1 MFLGWVL
8 GEYLEWVKY
17 SNFRVVI
24 NVFMMIYVFDFID
37 YKEFGGIVF
46 NVFVELVDLFL
57 IFVEL
62 IGIKVF
68 GKGLLYY

>member
-24 NVFMMIYVFDFID
+24 NVFMMIYVFEFID

-68 GKGLLYY
+68 GKRLLY

>member
-68 GKGLLYY
+68 GKGLLY